1 MKEYKIVEIE
11 RKYLKADYSFAEAAM
26 NNEAKSGWKVV
37 SAVFDT
43 AKDLRGNMVITFVRE
58 KEDTP

>member
-26 NNEAKSGWKVV
+26 NSEAEKGWEVV
-37 SAVFDT
+37 CIAFDT
-43 AKDLRGNMVITFVRE
+43 AKDLRGPMVITFSRE
-58 KEDTP
+58 KA